1 MSSVQHSVEHVSDA
15 PALADEI
22 AAALQPLLPPGQG
35 GAAASVARV
44 LGAAAARTLTPHAA
58 GAQLGADAGAVA
70 LLQGLAGR
78 SVDAGGHRIA
88 FSGDV
93 ISVGDIAG
101 GKGLAIGD
109 NARAEVIEIHIHYAA
124 ANPGEQRNRAIMVQ
138 RVRAELVDGLLA
150 DSLAGMRLID
160 LYADF
165 RPSAVSG
172 RRRPG
177 DTALRLA
184 GPALWGVDSAAE
196 VCVCQGCGL
205 LILGEPGAGKTTML
219 LDLTRR
225 LLERAERSPDE
236 PIPVDFNLSTWWRD
250 RLPLRDWLVQ
260 ELAKRYYVPRRQGAA
275 WVDHDQILPL
285 LDGLDEVPASARVA
299 CVAAINRFREDHG
312 MSPLFVCCRT
322 AEYEALIAQHAARL
336 HFNGALL
343 VRPLD
348 AGQIDAYLA
357 SGGPALAALR
367 DDLGEDAELRRLAET
382 PLMLSLI
389 ARIYQGEIAEHLRA
403 LPSLEARRRLL
414 FTTYVERMLAAPNG
428 DRRFPPAQTRRWL
441 SHLAA
446 AMQRHALT
454 TFQLDQLQPDA
465 LRTPAQ
471 RRLYTLIDRLGLG
484 LLLGVPF
491 GIFAGLVCGWT
502 LPVVTQAF
510 AGKGEAGEALGAVN
524 MLVFMAVFMAVGGL
538 FGGTSEQ
545 PPQVARGLW
554 WLSRDAILGWLLMA
568 IVAGYT
574 GLLGALGAAALH
586 YELIWA
592 LAFALTAGLLGLA
605 AGGLAGAPGV
615 APRRIALVETL
626 HWSWSQ
632 ATMRIWSPLGAGLCY
647 GLVYAVGLG
656 MVHPDLGGIGI
667 GLLTGVVFALISAA
681 VAWLRGGLV
690 GSSLE
695 ASVAPNQGI
704 WRSARAALIACLVT
718 GVCLTVIVGLG
729 VGLLFIGSNLLIDRD
744 FGKALRI
751 GLANSLAFGSI
762 YGLGT
767 GLIVGLTFGGYA
779 FCSHFALR
787 LVLWGGG
794 AMPWRMVPFLDHCA
808 RRLLLRKVGGGYMFP
823 HQLLREYVASLG
835 EGPARSP
842 SGAAPD
848 SA

>member
-1 MSSVQHSVEHVSDA
+1 MSDVQHSVEGTGDA
-15 PALADEI
+15 RALADEI
-22 AAALQPLLPPGQG
+22 AAALRPLLPPAEG
-35 GAAASVARV
+35 GAASSIARV
-44 LGAAAARTLTPHAA
+44 LGAAAARTLSPRTA

-70 LLQGLAGR
+70 LLHGLAGR
-78 SVDAGGHRIA
+78 SVDVGGGTIA
-88 FSGDV
+88 FGGDV
-93 ISVGDIAG
+93 ICVGDIAG

-165 RPSAVSG
+165 RPSAVAG
-172 RRRPG
+172 RHRPG

-184 GPALWGVDSAAE
+184 GPALWGVGSAAE

-225 LLERAERSPDE
+225 LLEGAERNPDE

-250 RLPLRDWLVQ
+250 QLPLRDWLVQ

-275 WVDHDQILPL
+275 WIDNDRILPL
-285 LDGLDEVPASARVA
+285 LDGLDEVPASARAA
-299 CVAAINRFREDHG
+299 CVAAINRFRDDHG

-322 AEYEALIAQHAARL
+322 AEYEALIAQHGARL

-348 AGQIDAYLA
+348 AAQIDAYLA
-357 SGGPALAALR
+357 SGEPALAALR

-382 PLMLSLI
+382 PLTLSLI
-389 ARIYQGEIAEHLRA
+389 ARIYQGEIAEHLRL

-414 FTTYVERMLAAPNG
+414 FTTYVERMLADPNG
-428 DRRFPPAQTRRWL
+428 DRRFSPAQTRRWL

-446 AMQRHALT
+446 AMQQHALT

-484 LLLGVPF
+484 VLLGVPF
-491 GIFAGLVCGWT
+491 GMFAGLVCGWA
-502 LPVVTQAF
+502 LPVVTRAF
-510 AGKGEAGEALGAVN
+510 TGRPDAGVALGPVN
-524 MLVFMAVFMAVGGL
+524 MLVFMAVFLAVGGL
-538 FGGTSEQ
+538 FGGVSEQ

-554 WLSRDAILGWLLMA
+554 WLTRDAVLGWLLIA
-568 IVAGYT
+568 IVAGAT

-586 YELIWA
+586 SELLWA

-605 AGGLAGAPGV
+605 AGGLAGAPRV

-626 HWSWSQ
+626 HWSWAQ
-632 ATMRIWSPLGAGLCY
+632 ATVRIWPSLGAGLCY

-656 MVHPDLGGIGI
+656 LVHSDLGGLGI

-681 VAWLRGGLV
+681 VAWLRGGLI

-695 ASVAPNQGI
+695 ARVTPNQGI
-704 WRSARAALIACLVT
+704 WRSARTAVIACLVT
-718 GVCLTVIVGLG
+718 GVCMTVIVGLG
-729 VGLLFIGSNLLIDRD
+729 VGLLFIGSNLLFNSD

-751 GLANSLAFGSI
+751 GLANSIAFGSI
-762 YGLGT
+762 YGLGI

-779 FCSHFALR
+779 FCSHVALR
-787 LVLWGGG
+787 LVLWGSG

-823 HQLLREYVASLG
+823 HQLLREYIAGLGAS
-835 EGPARSP
+835 PAPAP
-842 SGAAPD
+842 SGAPRD